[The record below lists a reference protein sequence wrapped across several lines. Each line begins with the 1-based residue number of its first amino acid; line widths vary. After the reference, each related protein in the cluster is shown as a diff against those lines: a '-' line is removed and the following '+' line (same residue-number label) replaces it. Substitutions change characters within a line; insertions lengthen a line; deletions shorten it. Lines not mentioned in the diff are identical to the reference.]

1 MVEQQKEN
9 TGNFASKKVKSTS
22 RFDGTRIISI
32 VLFYRVVRN
41 PNNVLKNILSSLEI
55 TTVYYFI

>member
-1 MVEQQKEN
+1 MSNRKKN
-9 TGNFASKKVKSTS
+9 TGNFASKKVKSAS

-41 PNNVLKNILSSLEI
+41 PNNVLKNTVSFLEI
-55 TTVYYFI
+55 TNYFI